1 VPDPG
6 GLRRQVESLQVQ
18 NEELLRRALDAED
31 VVAAFARGEIDTV
44 TFQGSEKPM
53 LLRAAQEEHERSEQ
67 LLRAVFDG
75 ALDAML
81 LTDDENRYVDAN
93 PAACELIG
101 LPREQL
107 LGRSI
112 TDFIVPGFDA
122 AAAFQAF
129 REQGSMQGQVPL
141 RRPDGS
147 ERIVEYS
154 SVASVARGLH
164 LSVLRDIT

>member
-1 VPDPG
+1 VPNPA

-75 ALDAML
+75 
-81 LTDDENRYVDAN
+81 
-93 PAACELIG
+93 P
-101 LPREQL
+101 
-107 LGRSI
+107 
-112 TDFIVPGFDA
+112 
-122 AAAFQAF
+122 
-129 REQGSMQGQVPL
+129 
-141 RRPDGS
+141 
-147 ERIVEYS
+147 
-154 SVASVARGLH
+154 
-164 LSVLRDIT
+164 